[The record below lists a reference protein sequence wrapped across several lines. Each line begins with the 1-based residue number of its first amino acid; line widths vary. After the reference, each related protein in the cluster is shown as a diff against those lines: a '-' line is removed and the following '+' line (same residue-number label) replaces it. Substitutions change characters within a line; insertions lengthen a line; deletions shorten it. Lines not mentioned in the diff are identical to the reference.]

1 MIDKLTLITFLIFSA
16 CVKAEFLNLECK
28 TQNENKD
35 RIASFNLL
43 IGTESKKAT
52 QILKKGQLQ
61 MDLLITDSH
70 YEIGQYT
77 DEKKKELIPV
87 MKVNIDDLK
96 IEYAKYIDLVKP
108 IICEKT

>member
-1 MIDKLTLITFLIFSA
+1 MISKLLFLPLLIFASYA
-16 CVKAEFLNLECK
+16 NAEFINLECK
-28 TQNENKD
+28 TQNENLD

-43 IGTESKKAT
+43 IGTESKKVT

-61 MDLLITDSH
+61 MDLLVTDSH

-77 DEKKKELIPV
+77 DERKVDLIPV
-87 MKVNIDDLK
+87 MKVNKHDLK

-108 IICEKT
+108 ITCIKI